1 MPVNGIHLS
10 EGEWKIMKLLWES
23 PPRTIAQLVA
33 SLEAETGWSRTTVFV
48 MLKRLIAK
56 GAVRVD
62 DSGRVQQYYPTVTR
76 ARVAAEAADSFLA
89 RVYDGSIGWMVS
101 SLTGRRALSA
111 EEIAELR
118 RVLDEAEKKN
128 GG

>member
-1 MPVNGIHLS
+1 MNGIHLS

>member
-1 MPVNGIHLS
+1 MNGIHLS

-62 DSGRVQQYYPTVTR
+62 DSGRVQQYYPIVTR

>member
-1 MPVNGIHLS
+1 MNGIHLS

-23 PPRTIAQLVA
+23 PPQTIAQLVA

>member
-1 MPVNGIHLS
+1 MNGIHLS

-128 GG
+128 GE